1 MAQQPGGLVVHPGVV
16 HRAGELR
23 QQDGAASHA
32 DPRQPHRGLR
42 VRLLLRQ
49 GVLRLHETDALPR
62 VHAHSLRPLPA
73 KEAGHSVIAL
83 LAGLNFFTFLWRP
96 PLKKDIL

>member
-1 MAQQPGGLVVHPGVV
+1 MVHPGVV

-23 QQDGAASHA
+23 HQDGAASHA

-42 VRLLLRQ
+42 VCLLLRQ
-49 GVLRLHETDALPR
+49 GVLRLHETNALPR

-83 LAGLNFFTFLWRP
+83 SAGLNFVNFFFYGDRP
-96 PLKKDIL
+96 